1 MTSNQSRTPSDAEE
15 DQPGGRVDAQ
25 PAGQPGARVDTDAQV
40 NADAQADSRDRV
52 DNGPLTA
59 SRYDAMADGYARFW
73 APVLRRSAEAVLD
86 HLAPAIEAALAR
98 GAGSARLL
106 DVGSG
111 TGTLAVAALQ
121 RWSGLEVTGIDPSG
135 GMLEVAKRTAAA
147 NLAPEA
153 AARFRVA
160 VASADEVPDSLGR
173 FDAAMSSFVLQLVPS
188 RAAALREIRR
198 VLAPGGT
205 FAWVTW
211 QQSERAFEPDRVA
224 NAVLDDFGFD
234 PPEPD
239 SRPGDVASPAA
250 AALAMRR
257 AGFRQVTAWSTDLE
271 YAWDARG
278 YLEFLTD
285 FDEASLFEDL
295 EPKER
300 REIESKILAG
310 LEQLDADQLTLRL
323 PIVSAMGTSPG

>member
-1 MTSNQSRTPSDAEE
+1 MTSNEAEAPLSADDTQADATQADGRTH
-15 DQPGGRVDAQ
+15 RTDAQ
-25 PAGQPGARVDTDAQV
+25 PDAQPE
-40 NADAQADSRDRV
+40 AQPDGRDRA
-52 DNGPLTA
+52 DDGALTA
-59 SRYDAMADGYARFW
+59 SRYDAMADGYSRFW

-98 GAGSARLL
+98 GAAGGARLL

-111 TGTLAVAALQ
+111 TGTLAVAALR
-121 RWSGLEVTGIDPSG
+121 RWSGLQVTGIDPSG
-135 GMLEVAKRTAAA
+135 GMLGVAQRTAAA

-153 AARFRVA
+153 AARFQVA

-211 QQSERAFEPDRVA
+211 QQSERAFEPDRLA
-224 NAVLDDFGFD
+224 NEVLDEFGFD

-239 SRPGDVASPAA
+239 GRPGDVASPAA

-257 AGFRQVTAWSTDLE
+257 AGFRDVTAWSTDLE

-278 YLEFLTD
+278 YLEFLTA

-295 EPKER
+295 EPTER
-300 REIESKILAG
+300 REIESRILAG
-310 LEQLDADQLTLRL
+310 LEQLSAEQLTLRL
-323 PIVSAMGTSPG
+323 PIVYAMGANPG